1 MAKTKKR
8 PIELPSG
15 TQTKIAAETTD
26 RKYFIVTPQL
36 VWALSRDCYDYTL
49 WNVIKMVAGDHGE
62 CFLATPEL
70 AALAM
75 MSEGKCSDS
84 RKYLLDI
91 GLLAGNL
98 EKDPGYPQP
107 VWHLRIPDLWPRN
120 LAWREKLGD
129 KLKDRIAYKIE
140 QYAQAAENKR
150 RVRAEAEKRRREKSL
165 HLVKASKPSP
175 GEEGVTPGEE
185 GVTPGETKDIQKDIQ
200 KGDNSAYSYE
210 ADGVEVRLL

>member
-1 MAKTKKR
+1 MAKTQKS

-15 TQTKIAAETTD
+15 TKTKIAAETTD

-36 VWALSRDCYDYTL
+36 VWALSRDPHDLTL
-49 WNVIKMVAGDHGE
+49 WTVVKMIAGDHGE

-75 MSEGKCSDS
+75 MSQGKCQDS
-84 RKYLLDI
+84 RRYLLDI
-91 GLLAGNL
+91 GLLEGEL

-107 VWHLRIPDLWPRN
+107 VWHLRVPDLWPRN

-129 KLKDRIAYKIE
+129 KLKDRIAYKVE
-140 QYAQAAENKR
+140 QYAEAAESKR
-150 RVRAEAEKRRREKSL
+150 RARAEAKKRRRAKSV
-165 HLVKASKPSP
+165 HQVNAQERSP
-175 GEEGVTPGEE
+175 GEKGPTPGEK
-185 GVTPGETKDIQKDIQ
+185 GIPPGERKDIQKDIQ
-200 KGDNSAYSYE
+200 KEEDAAYSYE